1 VKDNLIVC
9 NKLIKKIEVEAMAY
23 RYMILGGDKRSY
35 YLKSILQNDNNIVY
49 DFIYNPNFHEAASCL
64 GKIDFLILPIPCTRD
79 GEYITNT
86 NLRFCDILPL
96 VGNAGVFLGCKERI
110 NFDFDAYKVYD
121 LGESETFKRKNA
133 ILTVEGV
140 LALTIK
146 NTLSSIHG
154 SVILVAGYGRVGSYL
169 VKQLKSLGAKVYV
182 VERDASKTSKLK
194 GVYVA
199 KSVDELPG
207 DVNFDLIYNT
217 VNENILDKYSY
228 TTIFDLANVLCG
240 YNIVSTKSLPAIY
253 SAYSS
258 AKIVAECIY
267 SFIK

>member
-1 VKDNLIVC
+1 
-9 NKLIKKIEVEAMAY
+9 MAY

-49 DFIYNPNFHEAASCL
+49 DYIHNPDFSEVASCAT
-64 GKIDFLILPIPCTRD
+64 KVDYIVLPIPCTRD

-86 NLRFCDILPL
+86 NIRFCDILPL
-96 VGNAGVFLGCKERI
+96 VGDAGVFLGCKERV
-110 NFDFDAYKVYD
+110 NFEFNSNTKVYD
-121 LGESETFKRKNA
+121 LGENEKFKLSNA

-140 LALTIK
+140 LALSIK
-146 NTLSSIHG
+146 STLFSIYG
-154 SVILVAGYGRVGSYL
+154 SKVLVVGYGRVGNYL
-169 VKQLKSLGAKVYV
+169 VKQLVSLGAQVYI
-182 VERDASKTSKLK
+182 VEKQLQKTVGLAGAQVFS
-194 GVYVA
+194 
-199 KSVDELPG
+199 SVDELPK
-207 DVNFDLIYNT
+207 DIAFDIIYNT
-217 VNENILDKYSY
+217 ININVLDRFSN
-228 TTIFDLANVLCG
+228 TTVFDIANVLCG

>member
-1 VKDNLIVC
+1 
-9 NKLIKKIEVEAMAY
+9 MAY

-49 DFIYNPNFHEAASCL
+49 DFIHNPNFNEVISCL
-64 GKIDFLILPIPCTRD
+64 DKIDYLILPIPCTRE

-96 VGNAGVFLGCKERI
+96 VGDVTIFLGCRERI
-110 NFDFDAYKVYD
+110 NFEFNSTAKVFD
-121 LGESETFKRKNA
+121 LGESETFKLKNA

-140 LALTIK
+140 LALSIK
-146 NTLSSIHG
+146 STLFSIYG
-154 SVILVAGYGRVGSYL
+154 SKTLVVGYGRIGSYL
-169 VKQLKSLGAKVYV
+169 TKQLISLGASVYV
-182 VERDASKTSKLK
+182 VEKDMQKVAGLQ
-194 GVYVA
+194 GVQVF
-199 KSVDELPG
+199 SDIEQLPESI
-207 DVNFDLIYNT
+207 VFDIIYNT
-217 VNENILDKYSY
+217 INEDVFSNFSH

-240 YNIVSTKSLPAIY
+240 YNVMSTKSLPAIY

-258 AKIVAECIY
+258 AKIIAESIY